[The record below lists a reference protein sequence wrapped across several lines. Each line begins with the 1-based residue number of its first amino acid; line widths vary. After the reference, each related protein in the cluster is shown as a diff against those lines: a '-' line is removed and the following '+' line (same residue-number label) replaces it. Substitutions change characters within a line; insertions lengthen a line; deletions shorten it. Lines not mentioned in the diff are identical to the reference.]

1 MWPANPGDRGNAQL
15 PFRFA
20 LGFRRREALLLAWFG
35 CEDSLRGALVLH
47 LNLALGTSAGRVQC
61 VVRPHTF
68 LIGPLHEWFSA

>member
-1 MWPANPGDRGNAQL
+1 MWPANRGDRGNAHL

-47 LNLALGTSAGRVQC
+47 LNLALGTSAGRVPVC
-61 VVRPHTF
+61 RA
-68 LIGPLHEWFSA
+68 SAYFPYRAATRMV